1 MKVFAAIAALL
12 LVAYVTGARFPS
24 SLDEASQLSTID
36 AQALEQGFDL
46 VRRANVGA
54 IRTLKG
60 GDDGKKGDDQKKG
73 GDQKKEQPPKKQEQ
87 PPKKQEQPPKK
98 EEQPKK
104 TEQKKGDQKKGDD
117 SKKGGDSKKG
127 P

>member
-1 MKVFAAIAALL
+1 MRICTTVLM
-12 LVAYVTGARFPS
+12 
-24 SLDEASQLSTID
+24 
-36 AQALEQGFDL
+36 
-46 VRRANVGA
+46 RANCAGRMTCHLLSLA
-54 IRTLKG
+54 
-60 GDDGKKGDDQKKG
+60 
-73 GDQKKEQPPKKQEQ
+73 
-87 PPKKQEQPPKK
+87 